1 MAKILIVDDSFSAR
15 RFIAH
20 IVKKAGFEILEADNG
35 EACLKIVKEQKPD
48 IIILDIVMP
57 EKEGIDTILV
67 LKNTI
72 PDLPIIAI
80 SGSSIND
87 TYLSSAKKFGA
98 EAVLEKP
105 FEEQVLLDTIKEIM
119 E

>member
-1 MAKILIVDDSFSAR
+1 MAKILIVDDSFTTR
-15 RFIAH
+15 KFIAH
-20 IVKKAGFEILEADNG
+20 ILKKSGFEIVEADNG
-35 EACLKIVKEQKPD
+35 ESGLKSVKEEKPD
-48 IIILDIVMP
+48 LVILDIVMP

-67 LKNTI
+67 LKNTL

-98 EAVLEKP
+98 NAVLAKP
-105 FEEQVLLDTIKEIM
+105 FEESELIETIKEVM
-119 E
+119 A